1 MEEVMVRLRRVVVL
15 PLLLSLSLVVDGC
28 NAATIQAYINL
39 AVQIALQIAQLAG
52 ASKSAADKVAVDLAS
67 VDKLINDYSA
77 ADVTAKPSLY
87 NEVDN
92 LLTVAQNDLNDIF
105 ILSSV
110 KDAKRQNVIRAALA
124 IGVTAIESIR
134 AIALKKAGPT
144 TASRVA
150 HTITLG
156 TVAGPKIQSPA
167 QLKQLYN
174 LTVADYPQAQLK

>member
-1 MEEVMVRLRRVVVL
+1 MGDFFKSKFDN
-15 PLLLSLSLVVDGC
+15 LSLLVLLFVMMGVLLHMSHDKVD
-28 NAATIQAYINL
+28 AD
-39 AVQIALQIAQLAG
+39 QIAQLAG